1 MTQIKIFK
9 NSKALVQKEV
19 NEWLKENDYR
29 IKVISTQF
37 GIEDR
42 TESLVV
48 MITYTE
54 FDCENF

>member
-19 NEWLKENDYR
+19 NEWLKENNHH
-29 IKVISTQF
+29 INVISTQF

-54 FDCENF
+54 FDCEN

>member
-1 MTQIKIFK
+1 MTQIKLFK

-19 NEWLKENDYR
+19 NEWLKENNYH
-29 IKVISTQF
+29 INVISTQF

-42 TESLVV
+42 TESIVV